1 MHEKKQI
8 YTEKGLT
15 MANVLVIT
23 EHMKGEFQDISF
35 EMLGQARKLAARGSC
50 SAIVYGSMKDHSS
63 ELGAADRVLSLGGS
77 DDFNPEAYFSAAL
90 QVIQSESP
98 DLVLVGSTSMG
109 MDLAP
114 VLGVS
119 LDLPVISYC
128 SGIENSGDS
137 FEFKSQLYGGKMEV
151 NSTAPKAV
159 AMVLAGSFS
168 ADEGKSGGSASV
180 EEVSADFGA
189 GRVKFKE
196 LIEPEAA
203 DVDITQSD
211 ILVAVGRGIGNKD
224 DIEVVQELAEN
235 LKADLACSRPIVDAG
250 WLPKSCQVGKSGLKV
265 NPKVYIALGIS
276 GAPEHLEG
284 MKSSSTIIAINT
296 DKNAPIFDVAHY
308 GMTEDLFDI
317 CEELEN
323 SLS

>member
-1 MHEKKQI
+1 M
-8 YTEKGLT
+8 G
-15 MANVLVIT
+15 NVLVVT
-23 EHMKGEFQDISF
+23 EHMKGEFQDISL
-35 EMLGQARKLAARGSC
+35 EMLGRARQLANGGSC
-50 SAIVYGSMKDHSS
+50 SALVFGTMKDHSS
-63 ELGAADRVLSLGGS
+63 ELGAADRVLCVGGS
-77 DDFNPEAYFSAAL
+77 DDFNPEVFASAAL
-90 QVIQSESP
+90 QVIQAESP

-109 MDLAP
+109 MDIAP

-128 SGIENSGDS
+128 SGIEKSGDGY
-137 FEFKSQLYGGKMEV
+137 EFTSQLYGGKMDV
-151 NSTAPKAV
+151 KSSAPKAV

-168 ADEGKSGGSASV
+168 SDDGKSGGSAKVEDVSV
-180 EEVSADFGA
+180 EA
-189 GRVKFKE
+189 GSSRIQFKE

-211 ILVAVGRGIGNKD
+211 ILVAVGRGIGSKD
-224 DIEVVQELAEN
+224 DIEVAQELAETLN
-235 LKADLACSRPIVDAG
+235 ADLACSRPVVDAG

-284 MKSSSTIIAINT
+284 MKDVSTIIAVNT

-308 GMTEDLFDI
+308 GMTDDLFDI
-317 CEELEN
+317 CEELGD
-323 SLS
+323 SL

>member
-1 MHEKKQI
+1 M
-8 YTEKGLT
+8 G
-15 MANVLVIT
+15 NVLVIT

-35 EMLGQARKLAARGSC
+35 EMLGQARKLSAGGSC
-50 SAIVYGSMKDHSS
+50 SALVYGSMKDRSS
-63 ELGAADRVLSLGGS
+63 ELGAADRVLCVGGS
-77 DDFNPEAYFSAAL
+77 DDFNPETYASAAL
-90 QVIQSESP
+90 QIIQSESP

-109 MDLAP
+109 IDLAP

-119 LDLPVISYC
+119 LDVPVISYC
-128 SGIENSGDS
+128 SCIEISGDN
-137 FEFKSQLYGGKMEV
+137 FEFTSQLYSGKMDV
-151 NSTAPKAV
+151 KSTAPKAV

-168 ADEGKSGGSASV
+168 AEDGKSGGSASV
-180 EEVSADFGA
+180 EDVTADFGV
-189 GRVKFKE
+189 GRVQFNE

-203 DVDITQSD
+203 EVDITQSD
-211 ILVAVGRGIGNKD
+211 ILVAVGRGIGGKD
-224 DIEVVQELAEN
+224 DIEVAQELAKN
-235 LKADLACSRPIVDAG
+235 LNADLACSRPVVDAG

-284 MKSSSTIIAINT
+284 MKDVSTIIAINT

-317 CEELEN
+317 CEELED